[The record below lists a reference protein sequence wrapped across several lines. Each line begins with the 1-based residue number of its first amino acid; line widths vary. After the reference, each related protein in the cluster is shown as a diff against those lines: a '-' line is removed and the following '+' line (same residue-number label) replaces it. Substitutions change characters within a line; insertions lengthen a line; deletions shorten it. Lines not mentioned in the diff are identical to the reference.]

1 MKYKIV
7 IKNQNKKLN
16 NLCLKSGV
24 TVIQTTPT
32 KLKMLLNKTE
42 YIYKMKKILKRGVC
56 ITLIYLIAIGCTLM
70 LTNRI
75 ERLEAATIK
84 NGMNQIR

>member
-1 MKYKIV
+1 
-7 IKNQNKKLN
+7 
-16 NLCLKSGV
+16 
-24 TVIQTTPT
+24 
-32 KLKMLLNKTE
+32 
-42 YIYKMKKILKRGVC
+42 MKKILKRGVC